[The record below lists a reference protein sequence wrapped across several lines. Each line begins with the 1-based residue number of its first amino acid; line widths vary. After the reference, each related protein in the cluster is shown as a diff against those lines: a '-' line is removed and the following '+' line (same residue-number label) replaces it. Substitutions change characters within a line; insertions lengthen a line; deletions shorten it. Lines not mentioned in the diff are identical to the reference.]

1 VSFSELPKQKI
12 QSAKPMNEQAIHH
25 GWTPLE
31 ELHVAREL
39 LRLHQCPARQILYSP
54 EQSHARA
61 LEKRLLT

>member
-1 VSFSELPKQKI
+1 
-12 QSAKPMNEQAIHH
+12 MNEQTVHH
-25 GWTPLE
+25 RWTPLE

-61 LEKRLLT
+61 LEKRLLTQAYALGKAVDIGL